1 MKHVD
6 YYFTLSSPW
15 TFLGHAR
22 FRAIAARV
30 GAEVAYRPVDFGAIF
45 PQSGGLPLRKRA
57 PQRQAYRLMELRRW
71 SAHLGVPMTI
81 EPRFFPV
88 DDKPAARLLIAAQ
101 QAGQPVDL
109 LAGTLMAMVWQKE
122 RDLTAN
128 DTLVDAAALAGLDGP
143 ALLAASKQPTAQA
156 MHEAY
161 TQEALARGVFGAP
174 TFIYRDELF
183 WGQDRLDFLER
194 ALLA

>member
-22 FRAIAARV
+22 FRAIAART
-30 GAEVAYRPVDFGAIF
+30 GTEVAYRPVDFGVIF
-45 PQSGGLPLRKRA
+45 PESGGLPLRKRA

-71 SAHLGVPMTI
+71 SAYLGIPMII

-109 LAGTLMAMVWQKE
+109 LTGALMAMVWQKE
-122 RDLTAN
+122 RDLSAD
-128 DTLVDAAALAGLDGP
+128 DTLIDAATLVGLDGP
-143 ALLAASKQPTAQA
+143 ALLAASKQPAAQA
-156 MHEAY
+156 THQAY

-174 TFIYRDELF
+174 TFVYRDELF